1 MIYMTDQFRSDERVF
16 RRPLTL
22 SRILWD
28 NLLLSGSFSATS
40 EDEGFEAERA
50 QSMDTVSWWRPAA
63 GATLTATFTAAEI
76 DCVAIAAHSIGSE
89 GVTATVQVYTGGSW
103 VNAHDPISPE
113 TDTAL
118 MVAFRPVTATGVR
131 VTLSGQAL
139 IGVLAAG
146 KMLVMPQPAYS
157 EIPAL
162 DLVRS
167 TTFETNKS
175 VTGQIMGRSI
185 TSTSRPFQATWAHI
199 AEDWTRKNFLP
210 FMLSARELPFFAAL
224 RPEGYPDDVGYVLTS
239 RDIVPERMGIKNLM
253 RVQVQGEAHVGPT
266 E

>member
-28 NLLLSGSFSATS
+28 NLLLSGSFTATS

-63 GATLTATFTAAEI
+63 GATLTATFTAADI
-76 DCVAIAAHSIGSE
+76 DCVAIAAHTIGSE

-113 TDTAL
+113 TDAAI

-131 VTLSGQAL
+131 VTLSGQAI

-146 KMLVMPQPAYS
+146 KMLVTECQP
-157 EIPAL
+157 
-162 DLVRS
+162 
-167 TTFETNKS
+167 TTDVLPLSLIRATEYQTNRS
-175 VTGQIMGRSI
+175 VTGQFMGRSM
-185 TSTSRPFQATWAHI
+185 TATTRPFSVSWPFLRRSWYEA
-199 AEDWTRKNFLP
+199 NFLP
-210 FMLSARELPFFAAL
+210 FALAARENPFFLAIRPGHDASDVAYAL
-224 RPEGYPDDVGYVLTS
+224 TSDDVNPTRNGLYLAATL
-239 RDIVPERMGIKNLM
+239 N
-253 RVQVQGEAHVGPT
+253 GEAHVGPT